1 MHKTFKKVFFSL
13 DSQFMTML
21 KNCAGYVLK
30 LWGPKT
36 ISLENLKKPSNTG
49 QKALT
54 SLANR
59 LVKSVFTLKGLSGW
73 SSSLI
78 SEA

>member
-1 MHKTFKKVFFSL
+1 
-13 DSQFMTML
+13 ML

-36 ISLENLKKPSNTG
+36 ICLENLKKPSNTG

-54 SLANR
+54 SFANR